1 MENNGH
7 ITIREN
13 DRRQFVVDATLINGN
28 LWLSKY
34 QMTDLFN
41 TYASTAESNLRAI
54 FKSGI
59 LREKDVSH
67 SHSFEH
73 KGRICQM
80 TLYSLEA
87 VIFISYRVPS
97 FESRAFRGW
106 IMKSLCKLPF
116 TVSLN

>member
-1 MENNGH
+1 MKTGN
-7 ITIREN
+7 IKIKEN
-13 DRRQFVVDATLINGN
+13 DRQQFVVDATLINGN
-28 LWLSKY
+28 LWLTKF
-34 QMTDLFN
+34 QMADLFN
-41 TYASTAESNLRAI
+41 TYVSTVESNLRAI

-59 LREKDVSH
+59 LREKDVSR

-73 KGRICQM
+73 KGKTCQM
-80 TLYSLEA
+80 TLYNLEA

-97 FESRAFRGW
+97 FESRAFREW